1 MTCIAFSL
9 LACKRK
15 VNEFLLLQMKV
26 LYSKLELF
34 SYVVLLLDISVL
46 ESVSFSVLN
55 CFHFQY
61 SILFK
66 NIQEWIFIP
75 FLDELDNSKHLKL
88 KTLKRWFSAQNPIMC
103 AIFGPK
109 NGDFQKMLR
118 IVWNGEKCNKIKNLK
133 NFFYHWIFLNNN
145 IVFISSFH
153 TLGYRS

>member
-1 MTCIAFSL
+1 MIQLRFS
-9 LACKRK
+9 K
-15 VNEFLLLQMKV
+15 NFLFWGLKYQAQWSDFDTFPHLKPKN
-26 LYSKLELF
+26 LPLF
-34 SYVVLLLDISVL
+34 LTNFQSALGLDISVL

-66 NIQEWIFIP
+66 NIQDWIFIP

-118 IVWNGEKCNKIKNLK
+118 IVWNGKKCNKVKK
-133 NFFYHWIFLNNN
+133 
-145 IVFISSFH
+145 S
-153 TLGYRS
+153 